1 MNDTDASVSEESK
14 RNDKKDSEKNDREKN
29 GYAYWSARRKISE
42 ARLRQAVETSGMTLY
57 RIAKDSGIAYQV
69 LHRFARGERDLTLE
83 TASRLADYFGVRL
96 TRPRRPKK
104 GG

>member
-1 MNDTDASVSEESK
+1 VEIMALQDQ
-14 RNDKKDSEKNDREKN
+14 
-29 GYAYWSARRKISE
+29 
-42 ARLRQAVETSGMTLY
+42 LRQAIRDSGLSLY
-57 RIAKDSGIAYQV
+57 RIAKGSGIAYQV

-83 TASRLADYFGVRL
+83 TASRLADYFGMRL